1 MTSGATLVA
10 LESADRAYVLDVLEL
25 GSIILQGP
33 AADLAKNEDVAR
45 AYLGA

>member
-1 MTSGATLVA
+1 MTSGATLAA
-10 LESADRAYVLDVLEL
+10 LELADRAYVLEL